1 MVRRSSTYGAADR
14 TKVVAIEE
22 AIAPNH
28 GDLIGFEPLQLHSAT
43 LAIGLEFCV
52 ELRRTGLLR
61 AEHSQVANAP
71 RDLVGTSWAQ
81 GCFVR
86 NRLW

>member
-43 LAIGLEFCV
+43 LAWSF
-52 ELRRTGLLR
+52 
-61 AEHSQVANAP
+61 AS
-71 RDLVGTSWAQ
+71 S
-81 GCFVR
+81 
-86 NRLW
+86 